1 MSKGKI
7 LLVDDNLDMLLIG
20 QRIFSRAE
28 YLFSSARTG
37 QEGLEK
43 AKSDPPNV
51 IILDYILPDMNG
63 SDFIKAI
70 NKHKALNSVPIVI
83 LTARA
88 DTISDLEALFAMGLR
103 AFLNK
108 PFGHRELV
116 NVIEN
121 IIMAARF
128 TPANKAPQSRSS
140 GTSEIDPEWLG
151 DLRTAAST
159 IATLCQELNS
169 KKDTTLSDEQRLDLQ
184 AIYSSSKRLLKLLK
198 NRPSSGE
205 SNERLMA

>member
-28 YLFSSARTG
+28 YLFASARTG

-43 AKSDPPNV
+43 AKSEPPNA

-63 SDFIKAI
+63 SDFIKEI
-70 NKHKALNSVPIVI
+70 NKHETLNRVPIVI

-88 DTISDLEALFAMGLR
+88 DTIDDLESLFAMGLR

-128 TPANKAPQSRSS
+128 TPANKMTASS
-140 GTSEIDPEWLG
+140 SSPTPEIDSEWLS

-169 KKDTTLSDEQRLDLQ
+169 KNDKNLSDEQRLDLQ

-205 SNERLMA
+205 SDERLMA